1 MFAITHTVGQP
12 NLISSFML
20 DASINILRIWIWLI
34 STAIEPAKINMTL
47 IHYNLSFC
55 SQWVKHMLLFEWEE
69 QFK

>member
-1 MFAITHTVGQP
+1 
-12 NLISSFML
+12 ML

-47 IHYNLSFC
+47 IHYNLSFY